1 VELAHQLCRPHGPYS
16 KSQVARALGIAGGT
30 LYFKGKQAGKD
41 KAVADRSKVRGC
53 FALRKRT
60 RHILA
65 LAFDY
70 HMRADLVI
78 STIEMIAFSVPGMIW
93 QSDQGSQYGAEQTCN
108 ALLRKGA

>member
-1 VELAHQLCRPHGPYS
+1 MASQL
-16 KSQVARALGIAGGT
+16 VARRNAV
-30 LYFKGKQAGKD
+30 YPGKTNSVVPNKLRDEQTPANSENVFSD
-41 KAVADRSKVRGC
+41 IFEVHLADRTKVRGC

-70 HMRADLVI
+70 HMRADLVV

-93 QSDQGSQYGAEQTCN
+93 HSDQG
-108 ALLRKGA
+108 RKS